1 MNESEKAKFIR
12 ESVLGDLNACQ
23 PNTLPPA
30 TLALAARQNYGVPV
44 TDAELQAHLTKL
56 ANDGLITEVR
66 NQLSAGVVRYHITDS
81 GVAYLVS
88 EGLA

>member
-1 MNESEKAKFIR
+1 MNESQKAQFIR

-30 TLALAARQNYGVPV
+30 TLALAARRNYGVPV
-44 TDAELQAHLTKL
+44 TDDELQAHLGKL
-56 ANDGLITEVR
+56 ANDSLIEEVR
-66 NQLSAGVVRYHITDS
+66 NPLSAGVVRYRITDS

-88 EGLA
+88 QGLA

>member
-1 MNESEKAKFIR
+1 MTESEKAQFIR

-23 PNTLPPA
+23 PSTLPPA
-30 TLALAARQNYGVPV
+30 TLALAARRNYGVPV
-44 TDAELQAHLTKL
+44 TESELQAHLSKL

-66 NQLSAGVVRYHITDS
+66 NPISAGVVRYRIADS

-88 EGLA
+88 QGLA